1 MHLEDFPVNIPV
13 PVRPIDT
20 WFMNRRLALVFEGK
34 VGNGRLLVTSID
46 FSDKEKSPVL
56 RQLHYS
62 LLQHLLYTKDWTGMD
77 LDPAMVRDLTGKP
90 SRFVFDAYTK
100 DSPDELKP
108 LKNVKQ

>member
-1 MHLEDFPVNIPV
+1 
-13 PVRPIDT
+13 
-20 WFMNRRLALVFEGK
+20 MNRNLALVFEAKMGK
-34 VGNGRLLVTSID
+34 GRLLVNSID
-46 FSDKEKSPVL
+46 FSNKDKSPVL

-62 LLQHLLYTKDWTGMD
+62 LMNYLLTAKHWSGVEVS
-77 LDPAMVRDLTGKP
+77 PAMVRDLSGKS